1 MKDLEM
7 TKNKKIATMQKEM
20 MAMEN
25 KIKELEKA
33 GPGGKKGS
41 EAKVKELESMVAIS
55 QPFFFLADAQGQ

>member
-1 MKDLEM
+1 M

-33 GPGGKKGS
+33 GPVGKKGS
-41 EAKVKELESMVAIS
+41 GAKIKELESMVSSS
-55 QPFFFLADAQGQ
+55 QPFFFLTDAQGK

>member
-1 MKDLEM
+1 
-7 TKNKKIATMQKEM
+7 

-33 GPGGKKGS
+33 GPVGKKGS
-41 EAKVKELESMVAIS
+41 GAKIKELESMVPIS